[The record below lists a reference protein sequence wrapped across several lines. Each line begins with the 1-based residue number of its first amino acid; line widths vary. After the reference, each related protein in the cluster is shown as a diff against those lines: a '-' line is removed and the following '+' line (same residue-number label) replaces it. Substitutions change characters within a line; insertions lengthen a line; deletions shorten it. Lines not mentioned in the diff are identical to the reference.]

1 MGDLLGPLLDV
12 DDVGILDQ
20 LVELI
25 HLLLLHLLYLKFQ
38 AVEKPYKLFSDL
50 SPQVEVLALH
60 EGQLLCREDLPQAEV
75 DILKKTLRRCLQEQN
90 LVVMVLM
97 VG

>member
-1 MGDLLGPLLDV
+1 MGDLLCPRLDI
-12 DDVGILDQ
+12 DDVGILNQ
-20 LVELI
+20 LVELV
-25 HLLLLHLLYLKFQ
+25 HLLLLHLLYLKLQ

-50 SPQVEVLALH
+50 SSQVEVLALN
-60 EGQLLCREDLPQAEV
+60 EGQLLGREDLAQAEV
-75 DILKKTLRRCLQEQN
+75 NILKKTLRRCLQEKD

>member
-1 MGDLLGPLLDV
+1 LGDLLCPLLDI

-20 LVELI
+20 LVELV
-25 HLLLLHLLYLKFQ
+25 HLLLLHLLYLKLQ
-38 AVEKPYKLFSDL
+38 AVEKPYKLFPDL

-60 EGQLLCREDLPQAEV
+60 EGQLLGREDLAQAEV
-75 DILKKTLRRCLQEQN
+75 NILKKTLRCCLQEEN

-97 VG
+97 VR

>member
-20 LVELI
+20 LVELV

-50 SPQVEVLALH
+50 SAQVEVLTLH
-60 EGQLLCREDLPQAEV
+60 EGQLLGREDLAQAEV
-75 DILKKTLRRCLQEQN
+75 YILKKTLRRCLQEEN